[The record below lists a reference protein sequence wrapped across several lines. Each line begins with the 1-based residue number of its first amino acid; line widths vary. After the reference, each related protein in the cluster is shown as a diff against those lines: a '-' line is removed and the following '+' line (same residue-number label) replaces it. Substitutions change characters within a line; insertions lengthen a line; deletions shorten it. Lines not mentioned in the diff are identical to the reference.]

1 MLLVFIA
8 VGTTLAG
15 VVCLWTIAS
24 AWWNGRRVF
33 EVSGA
38 AAPPEPPSSPGAAT
52 SPGPSFVDAELT
64 DAAHGE
70 GISVEV
76 EEEGLEDLRHAVE
89 AGEERE
95 IKLSVRP
102 EPPVAA

>member
-1 MLLVFIA
+1 M
-8 VGTTLAG
+8 
-15 VVCLWTIAS
+15 
-24 AWWNGRRVF
+24 
-33 EVSGA
+33 
-38 AAPPEPPSSPGAAT
+38 
-52 SPGPSFVDAELT
+52 DAELT